1 MVNDDLIYNPLEHVK
16 ARRVEWRSPQ
26 GTHMILVD
34 DDSGKPIR
42 DHAGRFV
49 MRETS
54 DGLLMVVDRDGYEM
68 VTGMTV
74 HRDGRKLNRYTGE
87 AFGPSGRVLLPVK
100 GPRVGESLLMGAG

>member
-1 MVNDDLIYNPLEHVK
+1 MVNEDLIYNPLEHT
-16 ARRVEWRSPQ
+16 ATRRVRWESPQ
-26 GTHMILVD
+26 GSHMILVEAD
-34 DDSGKPIR
+34 GGKPIR

-49 MRETS
+49 MRECS

-74 HRDGRKLNRYTGE
+74 YRDGRKLNRYTGE
-87 AFGPSGRVLLPVK
+87 GFGPGGRALMPVK